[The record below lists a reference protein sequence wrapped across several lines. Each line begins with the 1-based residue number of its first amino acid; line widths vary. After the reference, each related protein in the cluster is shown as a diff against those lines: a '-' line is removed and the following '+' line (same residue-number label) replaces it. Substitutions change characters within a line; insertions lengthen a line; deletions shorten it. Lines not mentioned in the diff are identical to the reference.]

1 MRYVAAGLGE
11 NAMIICPCIDCRNV
25 DRHLAADVVDHL
37 VTRGMDWSYKLG
49 DDWYHHGEVKSV
61 SDYRKN
67 ASQWNQEIF
76 GLFKAAEFIDE
87 ELVSQGDVDEAG
99 DKEEVEFST
108 KLAMQKH
115 LSIQVAQITV
125 SSLRLFHSL
134 A

>member
-1 MRYVAAGLGE
+1 M
-11 NAMIICPCIDCRNV
+11 
-25 DRHLAADVVDHL
+25 
-37 VTRGMDWSYKLG
+37 
-49 DDWYHHGEVKSV
+49 KSV

-115 LSIQVAQITV
+115 LSIQVAQITI
-125 SSLRLFHSL
+125 SSLRLFQSL
-134 A
+134 G